1 MSIRRL
7 ALLPLMVAG
16 VLAIVGAPHAQ
27 ILHKIPGMVPKG
39 PLPGVKSP
47 VPEQNQTKLYC
58 MGITNEQIDQYI
70 KARQV
75 QGQVLQSEM
84 ANANAKKAEADA
96 LDKKRDAENQ
106 KLAAEN
112 GQYMMKNIECRDAAK
127 EKDPRAKEQ
136 SRLEAL
142 AEEATNANDEAR
154 ADLLQKRAA
163 RVSEAI
169 EVDADKACGG
179 RGYSRLVDCRDK
191 KMAADDRS
199 QEVAR
204 LRKLE
209 AEAGKKGDR
218 AKELE
223 YAKKADEIEG
233 PMMAMSQM
241 TCMAEHP
248 EYNMM
253 GAQAPREQ
261 TAEEQGTH
269 QAAQNAFSNAHANA
283 DKAGQDAA
291 KLDSGEYTKLDHCI
305 RGVIMG
311 DPATPI
317 DAATKEVIQKRSR
330 ELKPFVPY
338 VK

>member
-7 ALLPLMVAG
+7 ALLPLMVAC
-16 VLAIVGAPHAQ
+16 VLAVSTLHAQ
-27 ILHKIPGMVPKG
+27 FPKIPKIPKG
-39 PLPGVKSP
+39 PIPGVNTPSP
-47 VPEQNQTKLYC
+47 PAPPQQAKLYC
-58 MGITNEQIDQYI
+58 TGITDEQIDQYI

-84 ANANAKKAEADA
+84 AKANAKKAEADA
-96 LDKKRDAENQ
+96 LDKNRDAENR
-106 KLAAEN
+106 KLAADNAE
-112 GQYMMKNIECRDAAK
+112 YLMKHADCLDAAK

-179 RGYSRLVDCRDK
+179 RGVSLLVACRDK
-191 KMAADDRS
+191 KMAADDRV

-223 YAKKADEIEG
+223 YGRKADEIEG
-233 PMMAMSQM
+233 PMMAMSQI
-241 TCMAEHP
+241 TCMGEHP

-253 GAQAPREQ
+253 GAQAPREE
-261 TAEEQGTH
+261 TAEEQATH
-269 QAAQNAFSNAHANA
+269 KAAKDAFSNAHANA

-291 KLDSGEYTKLDHCI
+291 KLDSSEYNKLDHCI
-305 RGVIMG
+305 RSVLN
-311 DPATPI
+311 DAPATPI
-317 DAATKEVIQKRSR
+317 DAPTKAVIQKRAGD
-330 ELKPFVPY
+330 LKPFI
-338 VK
+338 K

>member
-7 ALLPLMVAG
+7 ALLPLILGG
-16 VLAIVGAPHAQ
+16 VLAVIGTVNAQ
-27 ILHKIPGMVPKG
+27 FPKLPKVPKG
-39 PLPGVKSP
+39 PLPGVNTPST
-47 VPEQNQTKLYC
+47 PEPPQKLYC
-58 MGITNEQIDQYI
+58 SGITNEQIDQYI

-75 QGQVLQSEM
+75 QGQVLQSEL
-84 ANANAKKAEADA
+84 AKANAKKADADA

-112 GQYMMKNIECRDAAK
+112 AQYMMKNIDCRDAAK

-154 ADLLQKRAA
+154 AELLQKRAA

-179 RGYSRLVDCRDK
+179 RGYSLLVACRDQ

-223 YAKKADEIEG
+223 YGKKADEIEA

-261 TAEEQGTH
+261 TAEEQATH
-269 QAAQNAFSNAHANA
+269 KAAQDAFGNAHANA
-283 DKAGQDAA
+283 DKAGADAA
-291 KLDSGEYTKLDHCI
+291 KLTDAEYNKLDHCI
-305 RGVIMG
+305 RSVLN
-311 DPATPI
+311 DVPATPI
-317 DAATKEVIQKRSR
+317 DAATKAVIQKRAGD
-330 ELKPFVPY
+330 LTPFI
-338 VK
+338 K

>member
-7 ALLPLMVAG
+7 TLLPLMVAG
-16 VLAIVGAPHAQ
+16 VFAVIGTVNAQ
-27 ILHKIPGMVPKG
+27 FPKIPKVPKS
-39 PLPGVKSP
+39 PLPGVNTP
-47 VPEQNQTKLYC
+47 APEQNQTHLYC

-75 QGQVLQSEM
+75 QGQVLESELGK
-84 ANANAKKAEADA
+84 ANAKKAEADA

-112 GQYMMKNIECRDAAK
+112 AQYMMKNIDCRDAAK

-154 ADLLQKRAA
+154 AELLQKRAA

-179 RGYSRLVDCRDK
+179 RGFSLLVACRDK
-191 KMAADDRS
+191 KMVADDRL

-223 YAKKADEIEG
+223 YGKKADEIEG

-261 TAEEQGTH
+261 TAEEQATH
-269 QAAQNAFSNAHANA
+269 KAAQDAFSNARENA

-291 KLDSGEYTKLDHCI
+291 KLDPGEYNKLDHCI
-305 RGVIMG
+305 RSVLK
-311 DPATPI
+311 DAPATPI
-317 DAATKEVIQKRSR
+317 DAATKAVIQKRAGD
-330 ELKPFVPY
+330 LKPFI
-338 VK
+338 K